1 MKKTTTLRAFLAVL
15 TVLFSATNAV
25 LLGDAS
31 QNNIFPSAKDTYT
44 ILNQDPENPF
54 VLSFGTSM
62 SQTHHTCNTVNPDF
76 ERKKLQQIA
85 QKDSNPKAYL
95 SHKDRIAYVLRSLPI
110 ITCEKCQITID
121 PLDLEPITDS
131 ELISNIIDELAQN
144 ISETQLTL
152 KQCPHCHGNII
163 ELPQKRAIFTDQH
176 KHAMLEQIQML
187 GVTNQKSCTQHNL
200 PNYRLS
206 IEACDILQDN
216 STEIDPTKLQAQAN
230 FLQSIGN
237 PLLFCHHYANPQAIP
252 DLFEKSE
259 HVQWFANYC
268 SSIISASPHI
278 THICPI
284 SQPVAF
290 FNRVTRHNLPPFEC
304 SVISSEFLKNI
315 TDAQVAACK
324 KMKSVNP
331 HLKVLFSHQWKPM
344 RPKHAFGDP
353 RRILELLVCQVADRM
368 YNGAFINM
376 LQPHQEHF
384 DGIALS
390 VYPAMYF
397 NLWTPEGNNHIAH
410 FSADDSLEAIMQTH
424 KAFPNKD
431 IYIIETGCNTTDP
444 QMKQDFIDMTLH
456 VCKIARDQGVPVK
469 GVYFWGHTNDP
480 LFYTEWN
487 LLPGTTNFAPFDDL
501 NIQNPC
507 ASINAAGLY
516 IKEILQA

>member
-1 MKKTTTLRAFLAVL
+1 MTA
-15 TVLFSATNAV
+15 LFYASNTYVVGDNVNNA
-25 LLGDAS
+25 LY
-31 QNNIFPSAKDTYT
+31 PYAKDTYA

-62 SQTHHTCNTVNPDF
+62 SQTEHTNNTVHPYF
-76 ERKKLQQIA
+76 IRKQLQKLA
-85 QKDSNPKAYL
+85 QNNSNPKTYL
-95 SHKDRIAYVLRSLPI
+95 SHKDRIGYLLRSLPI
-110 ITCEKCQITID
+110 ITCQDCQTTIN
-121 PLDLEPITDS
+121 PSDLEPITDS
-131 ELISNIIDELAQN
+131 ELISNIIDELMHN
-144 ISETQLTL
+144 LSETHLTL
-152 KQCPHCHGNII
+152 KQCPNCHGNVT
-163 ELPQKRAIFTDQH
+163 ELPQKRALFTDNH
-176 KHAMLEQIQML
+176 KQAMLEQIQML
-187 GVTNQKSCTQHNL
+187 GVTNQTSCSQYNL

-206 IEACDILQDN
+206 IEACDVLQDN
-216 STEIDPTKLQAQAN
+216 STDIDFEKLQTQAI

-252 DLFEKSE
+252 DLFEKHE
-259 HVQWFANYC
+259 HVEWFANYC
-268 SSIISASPHI
+268 SAIVSASPHI

-290 FNRVTRHNLPPFEC
+290 FNRVTRNNVPPFQC
-304 SVISSEFLKNI
+304 SVSFSDFLKNI

-344 RPKHAFGDP
+344 KPKHAFGDP
-353 RRILELLVCQVADRM
+353 RRILELLVCTIADRI
-368 YNGAFINM
+368 YNGAFVKM
-376 LQPHQEHF
+376 LQPCQDDF

-397 NLWTPEGNNHIAH
+397 NLWTPEGTNHAGY
-410 FSADDSLEAIMQTH
+410 FNADDALEAIMETH

-444 QMKQDFIDMTLH
+444 QTKKDFIDMTLH
-456 VCKIARDQGVPVK
+456 VCKTARDQGVSVK

-487 LLPGTTNFAPFDDL
+487 MLPGTTNFAPFDDL
-501 NIQNPC
+501 NTENPC

-516 IKEILQA
+516 MKNILQQ